1 MNAAEADF
9 NILPV
14 ICVQD
19 SNQNKDNV
27 AVRQL
32 RRKKERKRQSILTFF
47 MYTLFSQ
54 WKETTLSRKQF
65 TLFSKE
71 NELLSGVH
79 HYLLIC
85 YGKCPAKWQRIYPIF
100 CRNL

>member
-1 MNAAEADF
+1 MVNAAEADF
-9 NILPV
+9 NILPP

-19 SNQNKDNV
+19 SNKNKENV

-32 RRKKERKRQSILTFF
+32 RRKKTQQSILVFS

-65 TLFSKE
+65 
-71 NELLSGVH
+71 
-79 HYLLIC
+79 
-85 YGKCPAKWQRIYPIF
+85 A
-100 CRNL
+100 